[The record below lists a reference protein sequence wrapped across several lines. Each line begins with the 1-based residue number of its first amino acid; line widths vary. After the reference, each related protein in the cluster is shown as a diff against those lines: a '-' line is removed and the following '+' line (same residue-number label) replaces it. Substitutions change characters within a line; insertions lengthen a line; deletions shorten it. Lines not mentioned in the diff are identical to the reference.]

1 MNCFYPYFLKYF
13 RRAKGGRENTFVAVY
28 SVTLSI
34 QSVLIKDTRS
44 DAKPQTV
51 GNLQRYSQ
59 RKINLQI
66 QRRER
71 DIFRIIRYQV
81 KMFKSL
87 ESGENDLPNV
97 FGK

>member
-1 MNCFYPYFLKYF
+1 MLPC
-13 RRAKGGRENTFVAVY
+13 
-28 SVTLSI
+28 LS
-34 QSVLIKDTRS
+34 KAFF
-44 DAKPQTV
+44 AKPQTV

-66 QRRER
+66 QRGER
-71 DIFRIIRYQV
+71 DLFRIIRYQV

-87 ESGENDLPNV
+87 DSDENDLPNF